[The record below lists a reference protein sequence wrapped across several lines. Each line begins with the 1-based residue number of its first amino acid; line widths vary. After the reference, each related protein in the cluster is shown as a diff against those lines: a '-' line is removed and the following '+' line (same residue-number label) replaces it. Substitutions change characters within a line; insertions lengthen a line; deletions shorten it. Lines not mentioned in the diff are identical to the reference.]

1 MNDIEE
7 MRKLT
12 KNGRWEP
19 GFYCNRCKTFTNKYV
34 HRENSSL
41 IVECTKCHQQRI
53 LHYDHTGKDPF
64 CIDQHLHKR
73 YKKMNPEGELN
84 ETEQTQP

>member
-7 MRKLT
+7 TKKLT
-12 KNGRWEP
+12 KKGRWET

-34 HRENSSL
+34 HRENNLL
-41 IVECTKCHQQRI
+41 IIECTKCHQQRI

-64 CIDQHLHKR
+64 CIDHHLHRQYHKQL
-73 YKKMNPEGELN
+73 ESQGEN
-84 ETEQTQP
+84 HEKQT